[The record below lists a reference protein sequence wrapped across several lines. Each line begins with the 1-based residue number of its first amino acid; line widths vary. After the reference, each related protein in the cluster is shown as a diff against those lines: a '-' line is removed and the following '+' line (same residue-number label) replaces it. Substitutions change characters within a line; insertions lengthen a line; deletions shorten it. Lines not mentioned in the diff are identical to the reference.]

1 MSNDY
6 ERTKQLSFVEQ
17 KFAQF
22 IDRTTPRSPEQARLR
37 RRIGGALLAATGV
50 LGMGL
55 LHSCNAD
62 KAPSIEDG
70 PFEGDT
76 RVVQLHTSHDE
87 NMDGARV
94 RTSPDTGILGLTNKV
109 AELTP
114 GATIATENG
123 VRIVCDSSDTY
134 REDVTG
140 SEVQRYWVGVPG
152 PQVANVV
159 KDGESASTVAEIPTV
174 WFADDL
180 VTFKTDGSITPS
192 ELLSKTECK

>member
-1 MSNDY
+1 
-6 ERTKQLSFVEQ
+6 
-17 KFAQF
+17 
-22 IDRTTPRSPEQARLR
+22 
-37 RRIGGALLAATGV
+37 
-50 LGMGL
+50 
-55 LHSCNAD
+55 
-62 KAPSIEDG
+62 
-70 PFEGDT
+70 
-76 RVVQLHTSHDE
+76 
-87 NMDGARV
+87 MDGARV

-159 KDGESASTVAEIPTV
+159 KDGESASTVAEMPTV